1 MMMPDNRSTA
11 ESTRLDMIAIE
22 EDRPTATALAINS
35 IYKDKDIFLVYQIW
49 RILNTCS
56 WIIDFVC

>member
-22 EDRPTATALAINS
+22 DERPTATALAINS
-35 IYKDKDIFLVYQIW
+35 IYKNKDIFLVYKTW
-49 RILNTCS
+49 RILNACS
-56 WIIDFVC
+56 

>member
-35 IYKDKDIFLVYQIW
+35 IYKNNEIFLVYQTC
-49 RILNTCS
+49 RILNACS
-56 WIIDFVC
+56 